1 MKISNNWLKDYIKT
15 DLKTEKIGE
24 YLTDI
29 GLEVEGIEKY
39 ESVKGSLEGIVV
51 GKVLTCEQHPN
62 ADKLKKTTVDVGNG
76 KILNIVC
83 GAPNVAAGQ
92 IVPVAV
98 VGTKIHTKDGNSFD
112 IKEAKIRGE
121 VSQGMICAEDEMGL
135 SDDHGGIMILDET
148 YKIGDDF
155 SKYFELSNDEVYEIG
170 LTPNRTDAMSH
181 YGVARDLNAFLVS
194 NQMKSEFEKAVSKP
208 LTIEGTTDF
217 QLEVEDSELCPRYIG
232 AVIENVKV
240 AESPDWLKNR
250 LEAIGLSPIN
260 NIVDITN
267 FILHGFGQ
275 PLHAFDADKIKGKKV
290 KVGVN
295 KEGTKFTTLDGTER
309 ALNGSEIMIKDG
321 ENNPMCIAGVF
332 GGQNSGVSSDTKT
345 IFLESAYF
353 NPIAVRKGAK
363 FHGLNT
369 DASFRFERGVDPNNV
384 RTAITHAISMMEEIS
399 GGKLVGPLLEHYP
412 KKIEDH
418 YVILRFSKVEQILGT
433 KIHKEKIKEILKSLD
448 INVLNEIQNG
458 LEISVPAYRAD
469 VTREIDVIEEIL
481 RIYGYNKIDSPQKI
495 SFTPVKLSFDDQD
508 ALENSWARTLQSN
521 GFNEV
526 MNNSL
531 TTVKDETD
539 AVKLLNPL
547 SGDLAFMRTSLMEG
561 LLENADYNIK
571 RKNSDIK
578 FFELGKIYHKRE
590 GKYEERKQLA
600 ILVSGRNVA
609 ENWLQPKSAT
619 DFYYLK
625 SYVKILLDKLNLNIE
640 EKSLEDAR
648 FSDALELVS
657 EGKTIA
663 RLGKVSPQSLKDAD
677 LDQDCFYAEIELE
690 TCQSLRSKENLK
702 FVDIPKFNKIR
713 RDLALLIDKNISYND
728 LYKSAKKNPSKYL
741 KNINLFDVYEGKN
754 LPEGKK
760 SYAMSFELLNEEKT
774 LEEKEISEV
783 MNSLIKSFQKEFSA
797 ELRG

>member
-148 YKIGDDF
+148 YKIGDEF

-208 LTIEGTTDF
+208 LNIEGTTDF

-250 LEAIGLSPIN
+250 LKAIGLSPIN

-275 PLHAFDADKIKGKKV
+275 PLHAFDADKIKGQKV

-332 GGQNSGVSSDTKT
+332 GGQNSGVSNDTKT

-657 EGKTIA
+657 GGKTIA

>member
-240 AESPDWLKNR
+240 SESPNWLKNR
-250 LEAIGLSPIN
+250 LKAIGLSPIN

-275 PLHAFDADKIKGKKV
+275 PLHAFDADKIKGQKV

-332 GGQNSGVSSDTKT
+332 GGQNSGVSNDTET

-657 EGKTIA
+657 GGKTIA